1 MNGKELLR
9 RTFALMLTLVM
20 TLSMSVFAFED
31 SYAVTDE
38 DGRPAADAQEEGPD
52 NGTLQEDEAVSD
64 KVTETEASVE
74 ETAGDDEPEAAPDG
88 KEVNVDASEEKS
100 SAGTSGCSG
109 SSGSFSVSPLS
120 P

>member
-64 KVTETEASVE
+64 
-74 ETAGDDEPEAAPDG
+74 DERQEI
-88 KEVNVDASEEKS
+88 
-100 SAGTSGCSG
+100 
-109 SSGSFSVSPLS
+109 LRRYW
-120 P
+120 